1 MGIKH
6 NMFEYQKAVNNLRAC
21 KSDLSEKQIIEKAQK
36 ISDSWGLTVM
46 NVVRIWTRYV
56 MEGKS
61 PPWEEREIEIKIK
74 KLKIAKVTFSDSKPI
89 TGTAIVKGNK
99 IEISFNEDVNIKSG
113 EDLIVEY
120 EITTD
125 EDSK

>member
-1 MGIKH
+1 M
-6 NMFEYQKAVNNLRAC
+6 
-21 KSDLSEKQIIEKAQK
+21 
-36 ISDSWGLTVM
+36 
-46 NVVRIWTRYV
+46 
-56 MEGKS
+56 
-61 PPWEEREIEIKIK
+61 KIK

-89 TGTAIVKGNK
+89 KGTAIVKGSK
-99 IEISFNEDVNIKSG
+99 IEISFDEEVNIKSG